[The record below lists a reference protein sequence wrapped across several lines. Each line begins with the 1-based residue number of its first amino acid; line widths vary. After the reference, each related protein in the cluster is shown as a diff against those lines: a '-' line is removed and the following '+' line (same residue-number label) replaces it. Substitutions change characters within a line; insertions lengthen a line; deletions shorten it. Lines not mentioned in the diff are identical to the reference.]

1 MGLDKVLIVSMFWFH
16 SVKSHLFD
24 GAMFISDLLFC
35 FFQDGKMNYAEHQ
48 TLQDRYHPINDAYSY
63 CEVNLKY
70 KALLCYVTFTYNFKL
85 KM

>member
-1 MGLDKVLIVSMFWFH
+1 M
-16 SVKSHLFD
+16 SH
-24 GAMFISDLLFC
+24 
-35 FFQDGKMNYAEHQ
+35 AEHQ
-48 TLQDRYHPINDAYSY
+48 TLADRYHPINDAYSY